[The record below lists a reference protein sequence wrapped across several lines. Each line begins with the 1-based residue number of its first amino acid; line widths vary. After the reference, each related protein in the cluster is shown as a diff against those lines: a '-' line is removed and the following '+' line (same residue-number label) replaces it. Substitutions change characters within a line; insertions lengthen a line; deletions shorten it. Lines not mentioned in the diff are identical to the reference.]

1 MNYSERDK
9 LYKGKEV
16 RIRDIDK
23 EEIKLQDLI
32 KNVDKQTDIFLHQIM
47 KLETQANS
55 FLD

>member
-9 LYKGKEV
+9 LYKGKEE